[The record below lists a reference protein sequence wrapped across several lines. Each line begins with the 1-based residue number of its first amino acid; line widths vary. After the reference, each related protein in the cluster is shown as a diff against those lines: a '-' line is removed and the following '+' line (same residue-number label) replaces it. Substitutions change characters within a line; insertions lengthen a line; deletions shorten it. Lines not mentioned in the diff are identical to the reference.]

1 MADLQKLLDAATKG
15 PWAVEGT
22 RHSGNL
28 EIGPGTRLHM
38 VGPDGDAVAAVFFDM
53 KTGRGFMDARLI
65 ALAPQ
70 LAAALI
76 KAEEVLA
83 ESVEIVHKEYVRATL
98 ETVNAGPH
106 HLLQKQM
113 DAWRVRCMNA
123 EKVSRAALSEI
134 RALTGGRHD

>member
-1 MADLQKLLDAATKG
+1 MTSNPRNPALSDVASSPVSETSEAADEIIRLREQLAEANARADLMFAAG
-15 PWAVEGT
+15 IE
-22 RHSGNL
+22 
-28 EIGPGTRLHM
+28 
-38 VGPDGDAVAAVFFDM
+38 
-53 KTGRGFMDARLI
+53 
-65 ALAPQ
+65 
-70 LAAALI
+70 AAALI
-76 KAEEVLA
+76 KAEEALA

-134 RALTGGRHD
+134 RALTEGEE

>member
-1 MADLQKLLDAATKG
+1 MADLRKLLDDATPG
-15 PWAVEGT
+15 PWAVDSTSNHVGMREI
-22 RHSGNL
+22 SGPSL
-28 EIGPGTRLHM
+28 TC
-38 VGPDGDAVAAVFFDM
+38 
-53 KTGRGFMDARLI
+53 RGFTIATDVDYRRAALIEADARLI

-76 KAEEVLA
+76 KAEEALA